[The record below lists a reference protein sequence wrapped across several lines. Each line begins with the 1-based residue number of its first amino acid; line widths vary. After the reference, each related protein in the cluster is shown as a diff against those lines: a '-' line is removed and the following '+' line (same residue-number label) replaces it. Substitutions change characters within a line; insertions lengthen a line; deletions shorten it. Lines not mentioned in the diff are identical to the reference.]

1 MRTRKTVRR
10 RKHAE
15 APDIGAIRLPCSGS
29 KTQMANISKEQEIT
43 KLQSRFGE
51 KNTRTNI
58 VIPMKNAM
66 TGFNNKLEII

>member
-1 MRTRKTVRR
+1 
-10 RKHAE
+10 
-15 APDIGAIRLPCSGS
+15 
-29 KTQMANISKEQEIT
+29 MANISKEQEIT

-66 TGFNNKLEII
+66 TGFNSKLEII

>member
-10 RKHAE
+10 KRDAE
-15 APDIGAIRLPCSGS
+15 APDIGTLSLPCSGS
-29 KTQMANISKEQEIT
+29 KNKMASVCKEQEIT

-58 VIPMKNAM
+58 VIPVKNAM
-66 TGFNNKLEII
+66 TGFNSKLEII

>member
-10 RKHAE
+10 RKDAE
-15 APDIGAIRLPCSGS
+15 APDIGTTSLPCSGS
-29 KTQMANISKEQEIT
+29 KNKMASISKEQKIT

-58 VIPMKNAM
+58 VIPIKNTM
-66 TGFNNKLEII
+66 TGFNSKLEII